1 MIVWLLV
8 PAAVAAALSAV
19 RWLRVAQ
26 REHYLAGSATRF
38 AIRWWR
44 VPPANPVLLVIGLAA
59 GFAGF
64 WWPAAGIGAMLVGG
78 VGPLGLG
85 LRGRTSPLRWT
96 SRLRR
101 LAALTAVLA
110 IGVPAAVMPL
120 GVEVAVAVGSLVAMF
135 LPLLLDLALWLLSPL
150 ERRLGR
156 RFVDQA
162 AARLR
167 SVAPLVV
174 AITGSYGKT
183 TTKEY
188 LRSLLSTRFNTVATP
203 ASFNNAMGLARTVNE
218 QLSPGVEIFVAEMG
232 TYGPGEIADLV
243 RWVRPSVSVI
253 TAIGPVH
260 LERFGSL
267 EATTRA
273 KQEILG
279 TADVAVLNI
288 DDPRLAELAAMF
300 RGRVVR
306 CSSLDSDADV
316 VVQPDGT
323 ICVDGN
329 RVATVDSSS
338 LFTGNLAC
346 AIGAALAVG
355 MSSEEIGAAASQPAG
370 PDHRRTVVDTSG
382 GISIVDDT
390 YNANPAGAVAALETL
405 ADLGENGGR
414 KVVVTPGMV
423 ELGDTQQTENEA
435 FARAAAGIATDL
447 VVVGHTNRDA
457 LLRGAVGSAAN
468 VVALATRD
476 EAVEWARSNL
486 GDGDAVL
493 YENDLPDHYP

>member
-1 MIVWLLV
+1 MIAWLLV
-8 PAAVAAALSAV
+8 PAAVGAVLSAV

-44 VPPANPVLLVIGLAA
+44 VPPVNLVLFVIGMSA
-59 GFAGF
+59 GIAGF
-64 WWPAAGIGAMLVGG
+64 WWPAAGIGAMLAAAI
-78 VGPLGLG
+78 GPVGLG

-96 SRLRR
+96 ARMRR
-101 LAALTAVLA
+101 LAVLTALLA
-110 IGVPAAVMPL
+110 IGVTAAALPL
-120 GVEVAVAVGSLVAMF
+120 GAVLVVGSLVAIL
-135 LPLLLDLALWLLSPL
+135 LPLLLDLALWLLAPL

-156 RFVDQA
+156 RFVDHA
-162 AARLR
+162 DARLR

-203 ASFNNAMGLARTVNE
+203 ASFNNAMGLARTINE
-218 QLSPGVEIFVAEMG
+218 QLSPGVEVFVAEMG

-243 RWVRPSVSVI
+243 SWVQPRVAVI

-273 KQEILG
+273 KQEILA
-279 TADVAVLNI
+279 TADVAVLNV
-288 DDPRLAELAAMF
+288 DDARLAELAETF
-300 RGRVVR
+300 SGRVVR
-306 CSSLDSDADV
+306 CSSLDSGADV
-316 VVQPDGT
+316 MVQTNGAVCIDR
-323 ICVDGN
+323 N

-338 LFTGNLAC
+338 LFAGNLAC
-346 AIGAALAVG
+346 AVGAALAVG
-355 MSSEEIGAAASQPAG
+355 MSPEEIGAAAAALAG
-370 PDHRRTVVDTSG
+370 PDHRRTVVASPG
-382 GISIVDDT
+382 VVSIVDDT

-405 ADLGENGGR
+405 AGLGENGGR
-414 KVVVTPGMV
+414 RVVVTPGMV
-423 ELGDTQQTENEA
+423 ELGARQQAENEA
-435 FARAAAGIATDL
+435 FARAAVEVASDL
-447 VVVGHTNRDA
+447 IVVGQTNRVA
-457 LLRGAVGSAAN
+457 LLKGAAGSTAN
-468 VVALATRD
+468 VVSVATRD
-476 EAVEWARSNL
+476 EAVAWARSNL
-486 GDGDAVL
+486 RDGDAVL

>member
-1 MIVWLLV
+1 VIGWLLV
-8 PAAVAAALSAV
+8 PAAVAVALSAV

-26 REHYLAGSATRF
+26 REHYLPKSVVRF
-38 AIRWWR
+38 SIRWWR
-44 VPPANPVLLVIGLAA
+44 VPPVNPVLFVIGMAA
-59 GFAGF
+59 GTAAF
-64 WWPAAGIGAMLVGG
+64 WWPATGIGAMLASAI
-78 VGPLGLG
+78 GPLGLG

-101 LAALTAVLA
+101 LAVLTALLA
-110 IGVPAAVMPL
+110 VGVTAAALPL
-120 GVEVAVAVGSLVAMF
+120 GVEAAVAVGSLVALL
-135 LPLLLDLALWLLSPL
+135 LPLLFDAALWLLGPL

-162 AARLR
+162 QARLR

-203 ASFNNAMGLARTVNE
+203 ASFNNAMGLARAINE
-218 QLSPGVEIFVAEMG
+218 QLSPGVEVFVAEMG

-243 RWVRPSVSVI
+243 GWVRPKVSVI

-279 TADVAVLNI
+279 TADVAVLNV
-288 DDPRLAELAAMF
+288 DDTRLAALAGSIG
-300 RGRVVR
+300 GRVVR
-306 CSSLDSDADV
+306 CSASDSGADV
-316 VVQPDGT
+316 AVRPDGAVC
-323 ICVDGN
+323 IDGN
-329 RVATVDSSS
+329 HVATVDPAS
-338 LFTGNLAC
+338 LFPGNLAC
-346 AIGAALAVG
+346 AVGAALAAG
-355 MSSEEIGAAASQPAG
+355 MSPEEIGAAISRLAG
-370 PDHRRTVVDTSG
+370 PDHRRTVAGTSG
-382 GISIVDDT
+382 GMSIVDDT
-390 YNANPAGAVAALETL
+390 YNANPAGAAAALETL
-405 ADLGENGGR
+405 AGLGNNGGR

-423 ELGDTQQTENEA
+423 ELGGTQRAENEA
-435 FARAAAGIATDL
+435 FARAAIGIATDL
-447 VVVGHTNRDA
+447 IVVGHTNREA
-457 LLRGAVGSAAN
+457 LMRGAEGSTAN
-468 VVALATRD
+468 VVALTTRD
-476 EAVEWARSNL
+476 EAVEWARSHL
-486 GDGDAVL
+486 GEGDAVL

>member
-1 MIVWLLV
+1 MIAWLLV
-8 PAAVAAALSAV
+8 PAAAGAVLSAA

-44 VPPANPVLLVIGLAA
+44 VPPVNLVLFVIGMSA
-59 GFAGF
+59 GIAGF
-64 WWPAAGIGAMLVGG
+64 WWPAAGIGAMLAGAI
-78 VGPLGLG
+78 GPVGLG

-96 SRLRR
+96 ARLRR
-101 LAALTAVLA
+101 LAVLTALLA
-110 IGVPAAVMPL
+110 IGVTAAALPL
-120 GVEVAVAVGSLVAMF
+120 GAVVAVGSLVAIL
-135 LPLLLDLALWLLSPL
+135 LPLLLDLALWLLAPL

-162 AARLR
+162 DARLR

-203 ASFNNAMGLARTVNE
+203 ASFNNAMGLARTINE
-218 QLSPGVEIFVAEMG
+218 QLSPGVEVFVAEMG

-243 RWVRPSVSVI
+243 SWVQPRVAVI

-273 KQEILG
+273 KQEILA
-279 TADVAVLNI
+279 TADVAVLNV
-288 DDPRLAELAAMF
+288 DDARLAELAATF
-300 RGRVVR
+300 GGRVVR
-306 CSSLDSDADV
+306 CSSLDSGADV
-316 VVQPDGT
+316 MVQKNGAVCIDR
-323 ICVDGN
+323 N

-338 LFTGNLAC
+338 LFAGNLAC
-346 AIGAALAVG
+346 AVGAALAVG
-355 MSSEEIGAAASQPAG
+355 MSPEEIGAAAARLAG
-370 PDHRRTVVDTSG
+370 PDHRRTVVASPG
-382 GISIVDDT
+382 GVSIVDDT

-405 ADLGENGGR
+405 AGLGENGGR
-414 KVVVTPGMV
+414 RVVVTPGMV
-423 ELGDTQQTENEA
+423 ELGARQQAENEA
-435 FARAAAGIATDL
+435 FARAAVEVASDL
-447 VVVGHTNRDA
+447 IVVGQTNRVA
-457 LLRGAVGSAAN
+457 LLKGAAGSTAN
-468 VVALATRD
+468 VVSLATRD